1 MNIKDIN
8 RANQIRQ
15 ELHELEYFSDNINS
29 RWKNTQMIVKEK
41 HDVSFS
47 ILGSRFFGCGSHVK
61 EVPVPKKLILYVDAA
76 VAQLITQLEEEL
88 EKL

>member
-1 MNIKDIN
+1 
-8 RANQIRQ
+8 
-15 ELHELEYFSDNINS
+15 
-29 RWKNTQMIVKEK
+29 MIVKEK

-76 VAQLITQLEEEL
+76 VANLIIQLEEEL
-88 EKL
+88 EKS